1 MEKIIEDSFEKNKLH
16 LYRGN
21 SENILNTFENNFF
34 DSVIIDPP
42 YGYSVGAMEGKL
54 KKVIDIDFN
63 RRLVF
68 ELLTNKTKA
77 DASFVIFGRGM
88 NLYKD
93 ACILEELGW
102 KFKEEIVWHKIRNSQ
117 PYMRIH
123 RTHELALV
131 FMKGNKTINEV
142 WMKDYYDNQSIGSSS
157 YEKLNNDYKTLVN
170 ALKERGVEKV
180 LSLLHENDYDKK
192 TITLKKEGFFQ
203 GKRNVIARDD
213 MDIMGAFR
221 KRLKSVISVSRECN
235 NVLHSTQ
242 KPVYLMS
249 CLVELASNENEKVLD
264 CFMGSGSTG
273 EAAIINNREF
283 YGIELFKEYYD
294 LSKDRLT
301 NVLNNVEACLF

>member
-1 MEKIIEDSFEKNKLH
+1 MKIEIEDSFERGKLH
-16 LYRGN
+16 LFQGN
-21 SENILNTFENNFF
+21 SENILNTFEDGFF
-34 DSVIIDPP
+34 DSIIIDPP
-42 YGYSVGAMEGKL
+42 YGYGDGAMEGKL

-68 ELLTNKTKA
+68 ELLTKKCKQN
-77 DASFVIFGRGM
+77 ASFVIFGRGM

-102 KFKEEIVWHKIRNSQ
+102 KFKEEIVWYKMRNSQ

-142 WMKDYYDNQSIGSSS
+142 WMKDYYDNQPISSTT
-157 YEKLNNDYKTLVN
+157 YDKLNNDYKTLIN
-170 ALKERGVEKV
+170 AINERGVEKV
-180 LSLLHENDYDKK
+180 LSMVYEKDYDKK
-192 TITLKKEGFFQ
+192 VITLKKEGFFQ
-203 GKRNVIARDD
+203 GRRGVIARNDS
-213 MDIMGAFR
+213 DIMGAFR

-235 NVLHSTQ
+235 NVMHSTQ

-249 CLVELASNENEKVLD
+249 CLVELVSNETEKILD

-273 EAAIINNREF
+273 EAAIMNNRDF

-294 LSKDRLT
+294 AAKERLVD
-301 NVLNNVEACLF
+301 VLNKKEASLF